1 MTALAALS
9 ALGSTGRALLLA
21 HAALN
26 GAAMLVGLWAASAK
40 PNWYQRLQIRWFHVI
55 VYGVI
60 GFSPLLSVSLSKA
73 TV

>member
-9 ALGSTGRALLLA
+9 ELGSTSRTLLFA

-26 GAAMLVGLWAASAK
+26 GCALLVGLWAATAR
-40 PNWYQRLQIRWFHVI
+40 PGWYRRLEIRWFHVI
-55 VYGVI
+55 VYGAI
-60 GFSPLLSVSLSKA
+60 GFSPLLSASLSKA

>member
-9 ALGSTGRALLLA
+9 ALGSSARALLFA

-26 GAAMLVGLWAASAK
+26 GGAMLVGLWASAAK
-40 PNWYQRLQIRWFHVI
+40 PGWYRRLELRWFHVI
-55 VYGVI
+55 VYGAI

-73 TV
+73 AV